1 MGDLVSD
8 KQKKTGKRR
17 MKKDGSHYMAI
28 IGLKI
33 MEPYL
38 DMKNYSD
45 ITKKR
50 RKYQNCQLK
59 ILFYPDSSFSPARFI
74 LSISFLLKQEL
85 FSSTLYQVS
94 SYPIA
99 LNT

>member
-1 MGDLVSD
+1 MGNLVSD

-45 ITKKR
+45 IKKKR
-50 RKYQNCQLK
+50 RKYQNCQ
-59 ILFYPDSSFSPARFI
+59 
-74 LSISFLLKQEL
+74 
-85 FSSTLYQVS
+85 
-94 SYPIA
+94 
-99 LNT
+99 